1 MNPQSFKGSGH
12 GLTEESEASITW
24 IHRIPWQVK
33 PAIPG
38 LFNLFNST
46 LRWAALIYVPASIA
60 EMIISGLELSLS
72 VVAARIIR
80 KRMVSC
86 SRWSGVAIVV
96 VGLIFIGLA
105 DMLSKGEKASST
117 ETTNSNDRA
126 IGIMLVI
133 GQSILSVLQDM
144 AEELFMQAA
153 DFPPT
158 LLLGMEGIFGL
169 VFGIILYVAL
179 GPIFGERPT
188 ETLQLLQETP
198 SMIGYATGL
207 VLLFTITG
215 IFNIKATEVTSSM
228 TRNVWKNLRTVLV
241 WIVAL
246 MIFYV
251 GGNSELG
258 EEWLIPES
266 FFILIGFL
274 VMVAGILLYYSQK
287 GKEEDGLQSED
298 FGSTPASE
306 STDETPEQNSDQA

>member
-1 MNPQSFKGSGH
+1 
-12 GLTEESEASITW
+12 
-24 IHRIPWQVK
+24 
-33 PAIPG
+33 
-38 LFNLFNST
+38 
-46 LRWAALIYVPASIA
+46 
-60 EMIISGLELSLS
+60 
-72 VVAARIIR
+72 
-80 KRMVSC
+80 
-86 SRWSGVAIVV
+86 
-96 VGLIFIGLA
+96 
-105 DMLSKGEKASST
+105 
-117 ETTNSNDRA
+117 
-126 IGIMLVI
+126 
-133 GQSILSVLQDM
+133 
-144 AEELFMQAA
+144 
-153 DFPPT
+153 
-158 LLLGMEGIFGL
+158 
-169 VFGIILYVAL
+169 
-179 GPIFGERPT
+179 
-188 ETLQLLQETP
+188 
-198 SMIGYATGL
+198 MIGYATGL